1 MTAVHCNMLTEI
13 RDHVFTQTK
22 TRDHVF
28 TQTFCRIPLG
38 KFAVFYFNPV
48 KRRLPLSAQKLSPG
62 SCPFITKAPLKSNL
76 TNIRP
81 VVNSYRNY
89 LINFHWKSSNWFL
102 RELSIG
108 VGWIN
113 TP

>member
-1 MTAVHCNMLTEI
+1 MSLH
-13 RDHVFTQTK
+13 RQKHVICLYTNFLQDPT
-22 TRDHVF
+22 
-28 TQTFCRIPLG
+28 G
-38 KFAVFYFNPV
+38 KVCSILFQPV
-48 KRRLPLSAQKLSPG
+48 KRRLPLSAQKLGPG
-62 SCPFITKAPLKSNL
+62 SCPFITKAPLRSNL
-76 TNIRP
+76 TNLRP

-113 TP
+113 TPGPSFKSA